1 MPQIIPPP
9 PFGEEFETVPWQQ
22 FFEILRKQINTPVFY
37 SQSTDPGVAGV
48 PTGTWSVWKNTSSGL
63 VKVWANDNGT
73 LKSVT
78 LT

>member
-9 PFGEEFETVPWQQ
+9 PTGEEFQSVSWQQ
-22 FFEILRKQINTPVFY
+22 FFEILRKQVNTPAFY
-37 SQSTDPGVAGV
+37 AQSTDPGAAGV
-48 PTGTWSVWKNTSSGL
+48 PSGTWSVWKNTTSGL